1 MRPTALLLKL
11 LLAWLVLAVA
21 ASVWEKFAVLWQ
33 IGGAALLLILLLD
46 ALTLPRR
53 GRITG
58 TRSLPGRFA
67 LGVSSQVTLTVTHSL
82 RRTVDL
88 EVFDGIPT
96 AAEAEGLPH
105 PVRLP
110 RGEFAAISYVA
121 RFIRRGQHTFTAAHV
136 LAGSA
141 LGLWRTLHLVAGE
154 SQTRAYPNYEPVVR
168 FAMLAMANRVETM
181 GIIKRRRMG
190 ASLDFHQLRDYQDGD
205 VLSRIDWKATS
216 RRSSLVSRDFEETRN
231 QTILLVPDC
240 GRRMR
245 ALDGGLSQFDHCLN
259 AMLLIAFIALR
270 QGDEVGVVGFGGV
283 QRWLPPVKGAHSMP
297 KLLNHLYD
305 YETSSEPSDF
315 IEAAERVMTLQ
326 RRRALVILLTN
337 LRSEDGATLVS
348 AVSAMQ
354 RRHLVLTAT
363 LREQELENRAAA
375 PIDHLHG
382 ALEYGALTH
391 YFGERRQLLESLR
404 SRRVLTVDESAQML
418 PVALANKYLDVK
430 AGGLL

>member
-11 LLAWLVLAVA
+11 LTAWLVLAVG
-21 ASVWEKFAVLWQ
+21 ASVWAQWVILWQ
-33 IGGAALLLILLLD
+33 GAGALLLLALLVD
-46 ALTLPRR
+46 AFTLPRR

-58 TRSLPGRFA
+58 ARSVPGRFA
-67 LGVSSQVTLTVTHSL
+67 LGVKSPVTLTITQAT
-82 RRTVDL
+82 RRTLAL

-96 AAEAEGLPH
+96 AAAAAGLPH
-105 PVRLP
+105 AVSLP
-110 RGEFAAISYVA
+110 PGEFAAISYEAHFV
-121 RFIRRGQHTFTAAHV
+121 RRGQHAFTPAQV
-136 LAGSA
+136 LADS
-141 LGLWRTLHLVAGE
+141 LFGLWRNLHYVAGE
-154 SQTRAYPNYEPVVR
+154 SQTKAYPNYEPVVR

-216 RRSSLVSRDFEETRN
+216 RRSTLVSRDFEETRN

-283 QRWLPPVKGAHSMP
+283 QRWLPPVKGTHSMP
-297 KLLNHLYD
+297 KLLNHLYN
-305 YETSSEPSDF
+305 YEASAEPSDF

-326 RRRALVILLTN
+326 RRRALVIMLTN
-337 LRSEDGATLVS
+337 LRSEDGATLS
-348 AVSAMQ
+348 AAASLMQ
-354 RRHLVLTAT
+354 RRHLVLVAT
-363 LREQELENRAAA
+363 LREQELEQRAEA
-375 PIDHLHG
+375 PIDHLHD
-382 ALEYGALTH
+382 ALQYGAMTH
-391 YFGERRQLLESLR
+391 YFTERRHLLESLR
-404 SRRVLTVDESAQML
+404 ARRVLTVDESAQLL

>member
-1 MRPTALLLKL
+1 MRPTVLLLRMLIACL
-11 LLAWLVLAVA
+11 LLAVA
-21 ASVWEKFAVLWQ
+21 ACFSERFILLWQ
-33 IGGAALLLILLLD
+33 IAGAVILLLILVD
-46 ALTLPRR
+46 AFTLPRR
-53 GRITG
+53 GRITAV
-58 TRSLPGRFA
+58 RSMPGRFA
-67 LGVSSQVTLTVTHSL
+67 LGVGSQVTLTITH
-82 RRTVDL
+82 TVARALNL
-88 EVFDGIPT
+88 EVFDGIPL
-96 AAEAEGLPH
+96 AAQAEGLPH
-105 PVRLP
+105 PVTIP
-110 RGEFAAISYVA
+110 PGESAAISYEA
-121 RFIRRGQHTFTAAHV
+121 RFVRRGEHTFTPAHV
-136 LAGSA
+136 LVPSA
-141 LGLWRTLHLVAGE
+141 FGLWRSLHFIAGE
-154 SQTRAYPNYEPVVR
+154 SRTRAYPNYEPVVR
-168 FAMLAMANRVETM
+168 FAMLAMANRVEQM

-216 RRSSLVSRDFEETRN
+216 RRSTLVSRDYEETRN

-270 QGDEVGVVGFGGV
+270 QGDEVGVAGFGGV

-297 KLLNHLYD
+297 KLLNHLYN
-305 YETSSEPSDF
+305 YEASGEPSDF

-337 LRSEDGATLVS
+337 LRSEDGATLAS
-348 AVSAMQ
+348 AVGAMQ

-375 PIDHLHG
+375 PIDHLHD
-382 ALEYGALTH
+382 ALQYGALTH

-404 SRRVLTVDESAQML
+404 ARRVITVDESAQML

>member
-1 MRPTALLLKL
+1 MRPTSSLLKL
-11 LLAWLVLAVA
+11 LIVWLVLAVA
-21 ASVWEKFAVLWQ
+21 ASVWVALALLWQ
-33 IGGAALLLILLLD
+33 ITGGLLLLVLIVD
-46 ALTLPRR
+46 AFTLPRR

-58 TRSLPGRFA
+58 QRLVPGRFA
-67 LGVSSQVTLTVTHSL
+67 LGVQSPVTLTLTHAVG
-82 RRTVDL
+82 RTLKL
-88 EVFDGIPT
+88 EIFDGIPT

-105 PVRLP
+105 AVSVPP
-110 RGEFAAISYVA
+110 GEFAAITYHA
-121 RFIRRGQHTFTAAHV
+121 RFVRRGEHVFTPAHV
-136 LAGSA
+136 LADSL
-141 LGLWRTLHLVAGE
+141 LGLWRNRHFVAGE
-154 SQTRAYPNYEPVVR
+154 SQTKAYPNYEPVVR
-168 FAMLAMANRVETM
+168 FTMLAMANRVETM

-216 RRSSLVSRDFEETRN
+216 RRSALVSRDYEETRN

-270 QGDEVGVVGFGGV
+270 QGDEVGVAGFGGV

-297 KLLNHLYD
+297 KILNHLYN
-305 YETSSEPSDF
+305 YEASSEPSDF

-326 RRRALVILLTN
+326 RRRALVIMLTN

-354 RRHLVLTAT
+354 RRHLVLAAT
-363 LREQELENRAAA
+363 LREQELEQRAAA
-375 PIDHLHG
+375 PIDHLHD
-382 ALEYGALTH
+382 ALQYGALTH

-404 SRRVLTVDESAQML
+404 ARRVLTVDESAQML